1 MTEKES
7 WISKQEPKPFD
18 ADENGKILAKVCA
31 SEGYR
36 TADFT
41 PQWVVPVYTV
51 SIKEYLE
58 NDRLVEWRHT
68 DSWLDSHEESPRQVQ
83 YISGCGEGGAVA
95 IAKDGT
101 LWKLDPG
108 AREWRQLPDL
118 PKGIRKVSN
127 GIQDS

>member
-1 MTEKES
+1 MIEKES

-18 ADENGKILAKVCA
+18 ADENGKILAKVCT

-58 NDRLVEWRHT
+58 NDKLVEWRHT
-68 DSWLDSHEESPRQVQ
+68 SSIYFRLRERGCCCHCKRWDPLEVRPRR
-83 YISGCGEGGAVA
+83 YRLAP
-95 IAKDGT
+95 IAR
-101 LWKLDPG
+101 P
-108 AREWRQLPDL
+108 A
-118 PKGIRKVSN
+118 
-127 GIQDS
+127 